1 MSTITSK
8 HAASQAR
15 IRRIAITV
23 KWAAIAA
30 MAGIVLVAAYSLV
43 NRTNT
48 WKTTTAMSSV
58 TVHASAS
65 QGAADDPQ
73 LALWLELLP
82 EAALFYGLFRLVKMM
97 RACERGEIFSSP
109 VSTHLQA
116 FSLSIVIVELLNITQ
131 PLQIAALHA
140 LLGRANSEFELSATG
155 EQLWSLLLAALFLVL
170 AQILK
175 ESARLAEDNASI
187 V

>member
-1 MSTITSK
+1 MSTVTRK
-8 HAASQAR
+8 HAGSQAR
-15 IRRIAITV
+15 IRLIAITV
-23 KWAAIAA
+23 KWAAITA
-30 MAGIVLVAAYSLV
+30 MAAIILVAVYSLV

-48 WKTTTAMSSV
+48 WKTTAISVV

-65 QGAADDPQ
+65 HGASDDPQ

-82 EAALFYGLFRLVKMM
+82 EAALFYGLFRLVQMM

-116 FSLSIVIVELLNITQ
+116 FSLTIVIVELLNITQ
-131 PLQIAALHA
+131 PLQIAALRA
-140 LLGRANSEFELSATG
+140 LLGRANSEFTLSATG